1 MHHVYW
7 QLDNPNSRFSGGVFI
22 ESAFGGFVFSAR
34 VKIKPNIVIPDP
46 RFFNYLGTHEI
57 GHTFGL
63 DDCLSTKNPPCI
75 ASGLTIMGGHTNT
88 PFHHPGTD
96 I

>member
-63 DDCLSTKNPPCI
+63 DDCLSTKI
-75 ASGLTIMGGHTNT
+75 
-88 PFHHPGTD
+88 HPVLLQA
-96 I
+96 

>member
-63 DDCLSTKNPPCI
+63 DDCLSTKNSTLYCFRLNDY
-75 ASGLTIMGGHTNT
+75 GRTYKLTI
-88 PFHHPGTD
+88 
-96 I
+96 